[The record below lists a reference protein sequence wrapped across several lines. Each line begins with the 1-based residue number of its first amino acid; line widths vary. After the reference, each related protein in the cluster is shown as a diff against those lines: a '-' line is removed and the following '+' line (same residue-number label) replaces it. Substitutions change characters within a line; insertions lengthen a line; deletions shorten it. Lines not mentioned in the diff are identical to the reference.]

1 MLRIKVNY
9 RRNDTSKR
17 LVTLN
22 WKKRKGNGLK
32 MHFMHGCSSNREPIR
47 A

>member
-22 WKKRKGNGLK
+22 WKKKGNGLK